1 MKNLILFAVLFSPLL
16 LISACSDTVVTPA
29 DIQPQE
35 IYFNSVNSGSSDIRT
50 ISSSGNYNSLV
61 LENAVLLSSP
71 RFKMLAGN
79 LDSSFYY
86 SSMFVTD
93 LKGNNKID
101 LPLGNYKPVYAQLSP
116 DSKKVLFTCDEG
128 NYLMIINTDG
138 TNLLQLS
145 NAILGTE
152 NAVTFSPF
160 SNQIAFLGNT
170 ADSGTAL
177 QVINTD
183 GTGERILKDSI
194 NYFNYNTL
202 DWSYNG
208 KIVFINTENQKSH
221 LFSINQDGT
230 GLKRISPEPG
240 DFDDSPAW
248 SPDGTKIA
256 FVTYVNMIV
265 NVCIINEDGTG
276 KTILSPSSSEYQ
288 YSPRWSLDGKKIL
301 FTTRNI
307 SNTEGKIKVY
317 NTSTN
322 TTTILTDGGP
332 AFWNLTLTVIP

>member
-1 MKNLILFAVLFSPLL
+1 MKNLILFAVLFSLLL

-29 DIQPQE
+29 EIQPQE
-35 IYFNSVNSGSSDIRT
+35 IYFNSANSVSSDIRT
-50 ISSSGNYNSLV
+50 INSSGNNNYLI
-61 LENAVLLSSP
+61 LKNAVLLSSP
-71 RFKMLAGN
+71 RFKMLAGSF
-79 LDSSFYY
+79 DSLFYY

-93 LKGNNKID
+93 LKGNNRID

-128 NYLMIINTDG
+128 NYLMIINSDG

-152 NAVTFSPF
+152 NAVSFSPV
-160 SNQIAFLGNT
+160 SNQIAFIGYT
-170 ADSGTAL
+170 ADSGSAL
-177 QVINTD
+177 NIINTD
-183 GTGERILKDSI
+183 GTGERIIKDSI
-194 NYFNYNTL
+194 NYSNYNTL
-202 DWSYNG
+202 DWSNYG

-221 LFSINQDGT
+221 LFTIYPDGS

-248 SPDGTKIA
+248 SPDGSKIA
-256 FVTYVNMIV
+256 FVTFINMIV

-276 KTILSPSSSEYQ
+276 KIILSPSSQEYQ

-301 FTTRNI
+301 FTTRNL

-317 NTSTN
+317 NTTTN

-332 AFWNLTLTVIP
+332 AFWNLTIVAIP